1 MKLTTVVSLA
11 ALGWTVAISS
21 LHAWLNL
28 DLSAPAAAGPSFRV
42 GFLPVT

>member
-1 MKLTTVVSLA
+1 MGLAKTVGCCVGVWL
-11 ALGWTVAISS
+11 LAISS

-28 DLSAPAAAGPSFRV
+28 RVVHARGDRAAFRV

>member
-1 MKLTTVVSLA
+1 MKLTTVVSFA
-11 ALGWTVAISS
+11 ALAWTVAISS

-28 DLSAPAAAGPSFRV
+28 DISVRTTEGPSFRV